1 MGVAPTDPGIPD
13 RASTPIQ
20 PLATA
25 RATNGSHGSPAAT
38 RTSAPPQA
46 STSAATPL
54 VRTATTRPSKPSSAT
69 SRFEPPPS
77 TSTGTLRRSASAT
90 AETSVASSWAST
102 NSLAGPPT
110 RSVVCAASSS
120 ATAFLAR
127 LETRLEEARLDEEGG
142 LRHAEHLLL
151 PARHRHRHRDQPPRR
166 VGLHRAHGAGDHDL
180 GTAVVVGDHDRAGE
194 LRAELA
200 DAARGT
206 GPAVHRAG
214 GEGEG
219 VHPVGDHARE
229 PDRAGD
235 PVRPVDRV
243 AVAARARVAHQVGA
257 GHAEGPDGQL
267 GALGPGGHCSPSSS
281 PALCTSTAL
290 AVQTSEP
297 SESRTALLVP
307 MMSAP
312 PIWRSEST
320 VSSAVRRSPTRT
332 GRS

>member
-77 TSTGTLRRSASAT
+77 TSTGTPRRSASAT

-120 ATAFLAR
+120 ATAFLV
-127 LETRLEEARLDEEGG
+127 RLDEEGG
-142 LRHAEHLLL
+142 GRHAEHLLL

-214 GEGEG
+214 GEGKG

-235 PVRPVDRV
+235 PVGPVDRV